1 MCKRLRRHVPALLV
15 APKTS
20 VRSAGVELEL
30 LPSDVAA
37 ALATLGDA
45 GTRENASFS
54 RPLSTSMLTSTPT
67 DPGLHAIYTGFFLA
81 HNLYRLRGLLLSDAP
96 QRAGHL
102 SPVEASL

>member
-54 RPLSTSMLTSTPT
+54 RPLSTSMLTSTP
-67 DPGLHAIYTGFFLA
+67 GLHAIYMGFFLA
-81 HNLYRLRGLLLSDAP
+81 HNLYRLRGLLLSDAL
-96 QRAGHL
+96 QRAGHQ
-102 SPVEASL
+102 SAVEASP

>member
-20 VRSAGVELEL
+20 VRSAGVKLEL

-54 RPLSTSMLTSTPT
+54 RPLSTSMLTSTP
-67 DPGLHAIYTGFFLA
+67 GLHAIYMGFFLA
-81 HNLYRLRGLLLSDAP
+81 HNLYRLRGLLLFDAL
-96 QRAGHL
+96 QRAGPGHL